1 MNDRKGERSEKR
13 GKRVKGARVEQ
24 CDLKLPQKI
33 LAEGVPPLFP
43 LSVDEDAIKA
53 EGVEKIDRG

>member
-1 MNDRKGERSEKR
+1 MNDRQGERGENR

-33 LAEGVPPLFP
+33 LAEGVPSLE
-43 LSVDEDAIKA
+43 DEDAIKA
-53 EGVEKIDRG
+53 EGVENIYRG